1 MKYKIIFSLL
11 LIFSAAAVFSQQLQK
26 NEKQL
31 QSDFLELRNAVSDSL
46 KLNSCKKIEQHLL
59 EALKQKDSFD
69 YPFAG
74 LTKMGKYRSSDNVFR
89 IYNWNCEFADG
100 TYRYF
105 GIVQSKNKKGW
116 KIEVL
121 KDSTEPDMFRQNRAG
136 NWPGA
141 VYYKIIPFKSK
152 RKTMYLLLGWDG
164 NNLSSTKKIIDV
176 LSFDKTG
183 AVVFGMPVI
192 KWRNKMLHRVV
203 FEYAQ
208 QAKMNIIYQPKKKRL
223 VFDHLV
229 PMSPQYQN
237 QYDYYAPD
245 FSFDALLLKKGIWQ
259 MKENVNPQM

>member
-1 MKYKIIFSLL
+1 MKHKIIFGLF
-11 LIFSAAAVFSQQLQK
+11 LILAAVTAFSQQLQK
-26 NEKQL
+26 NEELL
-31 QSDFLELRNAVSDSL
+31 QADFLELRNAISDSL

-59 EALKQKDSFD
+59 ETLKQKDSFD

-74 LTKMGKYRSSDNVFR
+74 LTKMGKYRSPDNAFR

-105 GIVQSKNKKGW
+105 GIVQSKYKKDW
-116 KIEVL
+116 KIEIL
-121 KDSTEPDMFRQNRAG
+121 KDSTKPDMFKQNRAD
-136 NWPGA
+136 NWYGA
-141 VYYKIIPFKSK
+141 IYYKIIPFKSGEK
-152 RKTMYLLLGWDG
+152 QVYMLLGWDG

-176 LSFDKTG
+176 LAFDKTG

-208 QAKMNIIYQPKKKRL
+208 QAKMNIIHQPKQNRL
-223 VFDHLV
+223 VFNHLE

-245 FSFDALLLKKGIWQ
+245 FSFDALELKKGIWQ
-259 MKENVNPQM
+259 MKENINPQM